1 MRTLAIL
8 RALLPLVLSLLRD
21 RRRWLVAG
29 PPAAREEAFH
39 RRRARRLVEALT
51 GLGPTF
57 IKLGQVFG
65 GRSDLLPDVYVHELA
80 TLTDRVAP
88 IPFAQVA
95 EVIAA
100 SYGRPVDEL
109 FERFEREPLAAA
121 SLGQVH
127 RARARGRE
135 VAVKVLRPGVERL
148 VADDLRAA
156 RRILDWVARRFPG
169 PHVSGLRGAVEEF
182 AARVHEELDFRLEAA
197 HAAEIRR
204 HFAGNR
210 WIRVPEVLD
219 EFTRQRVVV
228 LEYLEGRRI
237 DRLEPLLTSGRLR
250 AEQVVSRVVELYL
263 QMMLVDGLFHAD
275 PHPGNLLVADDGTLI
290 LLDFGMVVRV
300 SRERRRQILDV
311 ALAAIRREADGV
323 VAGFYALGLVEPGA
337 DRGAIHHMAE
347 MLLALAAR
355 RTTTQER
362 LQYLSEQVLTTL
374 YDWPVVLPGDLVYFA
389 RTAALIEGLGIRYDA
404 RFNALAV
411 ATPLLLRLSPRILA
425 ALDGDSP
432 QAGDWAS
439 ALGTFL
445 GLATRVLRRAG
456 EELGAMVR
464 SSRVA

>member
-29 PPAAREEAFH
+29 GPVPRDEAFH
-39 RRRARRLVEALT
+39 QQRARRLIEALT
-51 GLGPTF
+51 ALGPTF
-57 IKLGQVFG
+57 IKFGQIFG
-65 GRSDLLPDVYVHELA
+65 GRNDLLPEAYVRELA

-88 IPFAQVA
+88 IPFARVA
-95 EVIAA
+95 EVISA
-100 SYGRPVDEL
+100 SYGRPVDDL
-109 FERFEREPLAAA
+109 FERFDREPLAAA

-127 RARARGRE
+127 RARVPGRE
-135 VAVKVLRPGVERL
+135 VVVKVLRPGVERL
-148 VADDLRAA
+148 VDEDVRAA
-156 RRILDWVARRFPG
+156 RRILDWAVRWFPG
-169 PHVSGLRGAVEEF
+169 PHLHGLRAAVEEF

-197 HAAEIRR
+197 NAIEIRR

-210 WIRVPEVLD
+210 RIRVPEVVG
-219 EFTRQRVVV
+219 EFTRQRVLV

-237 DRLEPLLTSGRLR
+237 DQLEPLLATGRIR
-250 AEQVVSRVVELYL
+250 ADQLVSRVVELYL
-263 QMMLVDGLFHAD
+263 QMMLVDGFFHAD

-311 ALAAIRREADGV
+311 AMAAIRRDVDGV
-323 VAGFYALGLVEPGA
+323 VAGFYGLGLVEPAA
-337 DRGAIHHMAE
+337 DRTTIHRLAE
-347 MLLALAAR
+347 VLLTLAAR
-355 RTTTQER
+355 STTTQER
-362 LQYLSEQVLTTL
+362 LQYLSEQILATL

-404 RFNALAV
+404 RFNALTV

-425 ALDGDSP
+425 ALDGDATP
-432 QAGDWAS
+432 AGDWAT

-445 GLATRVLRRAG
+445 GTATRVLRQAG
-456 EELGAMVR
+456 NELGALMR
-464 SSRVA
+464 ASRVA